1 MRDAYLAASG
11 LLNPKIGGPSIR
23 PPLPADIAAL
33 GYANSV
39 KWTESK
45 GDEKNRRGLYI
56 FFQRTVPYPM
66 LMTFDAPDSNATC
79 ARRERSNTP
88 LQALTLLNDPV
99 FFECAQQL
107 GARMAEVPTADAAER
122 IRYGFE
128 RALARPPSAEELSRL
143 LKLYEAQL
151 KLAQANA
158 DGAAKIAG
166 AAKPAPEVA
175 ERATLVALG
184 RVMLNLDEFF
194 TRD

>member
-1 MRDAYLAASG
+1 
-11 LLNPKIGGPSIR
+11 
-23 PPLPADIAAL
+23 
-33 GYANSV
+33 
-39 KWTESK
+39 
-45 GDEKNRRGLYI
+45 
-56 FFQRTVPYPM
+56 
-66 LMTFDAPDSNATC
+66 MTFDAPDSNTSC

-122 IRYGFE
+122 IRLGFT
-128 RALARPPSAEELSRL
+128 RCLSRPPSAEELSRL

-151 KLAQANA
+151 KLARADA
-158 DGAAKIAG
+158 DGAAKITG
-166 AAKPAPEVA
+166 AKKAAPEVA
-175 ERATLVALG
+175 EKATLVALG